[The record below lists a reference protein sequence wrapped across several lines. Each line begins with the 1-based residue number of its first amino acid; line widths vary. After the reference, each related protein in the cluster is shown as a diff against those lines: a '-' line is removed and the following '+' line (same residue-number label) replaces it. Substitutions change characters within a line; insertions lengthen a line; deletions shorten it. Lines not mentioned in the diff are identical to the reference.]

1 MDILMQKKL
10 LVRIVILLTV
20 LNLSFI
26 GLFVW
31 KDFVRKPPRENNRNN
46 PNNPKNP
53 NNPNNGREQ
62 PNSRD
67 IFEILKRELK
77 LSKEQVDQIRNL
89 RSGFSETEKL
99 LSDAIKSGR
108 DSMNI
113 VMFNKETNEEIVKS
127 LARRVAEN
135 NYKMELL
142 RFEQAQKLKAI
153 CTPSQQEKFEGL
165 VLEIRDFFRI
175 ENQPNNKPRL

>member
-1 MDILMQKKL
+1 MDILMQKKF

-20 LNLSFI
+20 LNLSFL

-31 KDFVRKPPRENNRNN
+31 KDFIRKPPRENNRNN
-46 PNNPKNP
+46 PNLPQNR

-67 IFEILKRELK
+67 IFEILKRELN

-89 RSGFSETEKL
+89 RSVFSETERM
-99 LSDAIKSGR
+99 LSDAIKSEK

-113 VMFNKETNEEIVKS
+113 LMFNKETNDEVVKS

-135 NYKMELL
+135 DYKMELL
-142 RFEQAQKLKAI
+142 RYEQAQKLKSI

-165 VLEIRDFFRI
+165 VLEIRDFFRT
-175 ENQPNNKPRL
+175 ENQPKKRP